1 MIIDIF
7 FLIVI
12 GYGFYLGFSKGIL
25 GTIFGILGFLLA
37 LVASFKFAPAATDFL
52 QRAFHTDNPMTFL
65 AGFFAMF
72 LLALWIV
79 RKFVSMIEGGLAK
92 ANLSIINQAAGG
104 FLMAALLVFAYSNV
118 VKFAETAHLISEE
131 TRYEART
138 YPLIETFPAKTKVVW
153 EKTKPVFQEFW
164 NESINFLDRMQAMND
179 EKRKQER
186 KEKSEEDD
194 SGETSIF
201 NVDY

>member
-7 FLIVI
+7 FFIAI

-65 AGFFAMF
+65 GGFFLM
-72 LLALWIV
+72 LLISLWIV
-79 RKFVSMIEGGLAK
+79 RKFVNMIEGGLAK

-104 FLMAALLVFAYSNV
+104 LLMAALLVFAYSNV

-138 YPLIETFPAKTKVVW
+138 YPLIETFPEKTRVVW

-179 EKRKQER
+179 EKRKQEK
-186 KEKSEEDD
+186 KEKE
-194 SGETSIF
+194 SGEETNIF
-201 NVDY
+201 DIDY

>member
-7 FLIVI
+7 FFIAV

-25 GTIFGILGFLLA
+25 GTIFGIFGFLLA
-37 LVASFKFAPAATDFL
+37 LVASFKFAPAATDFI
-52 QRAFHTDNPMTFL
+52 QRAFHTENPMTFL
-65 AGFFAMF
+65 AGFFSMF

-79 RKFVSMIEGGLAK
+79 RKFVSTLEAGLAK

-104 FLMAALLVFAYSNV
+104 LLMAALLVFAYSNV

-131 TRYEART
+131 TSYEART
-138 YPLIETFPAKTKVVW
+138 YPLIETFPAKTKDIW

-164 NESINFLDRMQAMND
+164 NESVEFLDRMQAMS
-179 EKRKQER
+179 EQKRKQEKKENA
-186 KEKSEEDD
+186 KEKGEE
-194 SGETSIF
+194 TTIF
-201 NVDY
+201 DLDY